1 MHMGRT
7 LRQKCI
13 WLILHSEWPS
23 FAQMLAQT
31 GPAQFANA
39 VAAKS
44 GLKTIANTF
53 LRIFFLKFIRFFT
66 IDGSCIFCLNA
77 FN

>member
-1 MHMGRT
+1 MH
-7 LRQKCI
+7 I
-13 WLILHSEWPS
+13 IILHSEWPS

-44 GLKTIANTF
+44 GIKTIANTF
-53 LRIFFLKFIRFFT
+53 LRIFFKSSLGF
-66 IDGSCIFCLNA
+66 LL
-77 FN
+77 